1 MAVALSRGPML
12 TKSMLE
18 DLTRPLKELKSGLY
32 TSDKKSFLEID
43 FAPRCDL
50 FLRSNFHH
58 FKYFF
63 KILTNKFKH
72 YLTFYYINFDRK
84 LNWKSE
90 RNELA
95 MSG

>member
-1 MAVALSRGPML
+1 MRIFFLNLSLTFEMAVALSRGPML

-58 FKYFF
+58 FKSM
-63 KILTNKFKH
+63 LNKKV
-72 YLTFYYINFDRK
+72 
-84 LNWKSE
+84 
-90 RNELA
+90 
-95 MSG
+95 